1 MVAQRVQR
9 RVLLLAVPGLAGG
22 QCPVEAPA
30 PEAGGFVAQGHQRAV
45 DLFPQA
51 RHGGEGVRRHLAQ
64 ILEHGFRALRE
75 IHGAAFVDRHL
86 HRDQSLKNMAQ
97 RQEAELVVLFPGFQQ
112 GFAGGQLEQHVLVA
126 DHGALGRAGGA
137 GGIDQH
143 ADLVR
148 PALLDAG
155 AEPFFRVRDA
165 VAQLVEFVQEH
176 HHGVLE
182 ITQALAVEHD
192 HFLQGGHLVAHGQV
206 LVELL
211 VVLHEQ
217 EGGAAVVDQ
226 VGELLGAVGGVDTV
240 TDAAGAG
247 DTQIAIQ
254 PLLVV
259 LAEDGNRLAAFQAQ
273 RQQCHADGAGVF
285 VIVEPAVALPDAQIL
300 FAVGDALAPFQA
312 LLAPEFDH
320 GVATVEKGRSGIGCS
335 HHQRQ
340 VFFRFQRFS
349 GRSSPADW
357 PR

>member
-1 MVAQRVQR
+1 
-9 RVLLLAVPGLAGG
+9 
-22 QCPVEAPA
+22 
-30 PEAGGFVAQGHQRAV
+30 
-45 DLFPQA
+45 
-51 RHGGEGVRRHLAQ
+51 
-64 ILEHGFRALRE
+64 
-75 IHGAAFVDRHL
+75 
-86 HRDQSLKNMAQ
+86 MAQ
-97 RQEAELVVLFPGFQQ
+97 RQEAELFVLFPGFQQ
-112 GFAGGQLEQHVLVA
+112 RFAGGQLEQHVPVA

-137 GGIDQH
+137 GGVDQH
-143 ADLVR
+143 ADVVR

-155 AEPFFRVRDA
+155 AELLFRVGDA
-165 VAQLVEFVQEH
+165 VAQLVELVQEH

-182 ITQALAVEHD
+182 IAQALAVEHD

-206 LVELL
+206 FVQLL

-226 VGELLGAVGGVDTV
+226 VGELLGAVGGVNAV
-240 TDAAGAG
+240 ADAAGAG
-247 DTQIAIQ
+247 DAKVTVEPFLI
-254 PLLVV
+254 V
-259 LAEDGNRLAAFQAQ
+259 LAEDRHRLAPFQAH
-273 RQQCHADGAGVF
+273 RQQRHADGAGVF
-285 VIVEPAVALPDAQIL
+285 VVVPPAVALPDAQVL

-320 GVATVEKGRSGIGCS
+320 GVATVEKGRSGFGCS